1 MIEQEKIKLSASLED
16 YLEAIFFI
24 QKDKGAAKPRDIA
37 ERLDVKAASV
47 TGALQSL
54 AEKELVNYAPYDAA
68 TLTET
73 GKTIAEKIIRRH
85 RILSDFFTLILG
97 ADKELAEENACKL
110 EHHISRELLE
120 DLVEFVEFTAACP
133 RGGEDWIEKFRQ
145 RCTTKEDKDCV
156 ACIEECLPAGRR
168 HGHGHGR
175 DAQLTTLKEILPGMR
190 CVVQRVKFKK
200 SITHRLIEMGIGR
213 GTIIEVVR
221 TAPFGDPIEIKVKG
235 YRLSIRKQEA
245 ENIHV
250 QIL

>member
-1 MIEQEKIKLSASLED
+1 MIETLKNSLSSSLED

-54 AEKELVNYAPYDAA
+54 AEKNLVNYAPYEAA
-68 TLTET
+68 TLTDS

-85 RILSDFFTLILG
+85 RVLSDFFTRILG

-110 EHHISRELLE
+110 EHHISREILE
-120 DLVEFVEFTAACP
+120 DLVEFVEFAAACP

-145 RCTTKEDKDCV
+145 RCTTKENIDCV
-156 ACIEECLPAGRR
+156 SCIENCLPYGRR
-168 HGHGHGR
+168 HGKGHGQ
-175 DAQLTTLKEILPGMR
+175 DEPQTTLKDVLPGMR
-190 CVVQRVKFKK
+190 CVVQRVRFKK

-235 YRLSIRKQEA
+235 YHLSIRKQEA

-250 QIL
+250 QLL